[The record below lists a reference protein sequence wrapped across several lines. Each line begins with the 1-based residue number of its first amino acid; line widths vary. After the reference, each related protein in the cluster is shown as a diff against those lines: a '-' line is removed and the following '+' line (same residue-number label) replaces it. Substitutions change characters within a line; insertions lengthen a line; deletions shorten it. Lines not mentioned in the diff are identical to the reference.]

1 MLNETFLVIFKH
13 HEIANFKERYQL
25 LANKARGHN
34 KVELL
39 LLELA
44 FKALVDTFFLGV
56 DYQHFLLAHHKSRL
70 HEGLSTVSCVRV
82 VKAKAAG
89 PLQ

>member
-1 MLNETFLVIFKH
+1 MIFKH

-56 DYQHFLLAHHKSRL
+56 DYQHFLLAHHKSSL
-70 HEGLSTVSCVRV
+70 HEGLSALFHGFHV
-82 VKAKAAG
+82 
-89 PLQ
+89 

>member
-1 MLNETFLVIFKH
+1 MLNETFPLIFKH

-25 LANKARGHN
+25 LTNKARGHN

-56 DYQHFLLAHHKSRL
+56 DYQHFLLAHHKSSL
-70 HEGLSTVSCVRV
+70 HEGLSALFHV
-82 VKAKAAG
+82 
-89 PLQ
+89 

>member
-1 MLNETFLVIFKH
+1 MLNETFLVIFKD

-56 DYQHFLLAHHKSRL
+56 DYQHFLLAHHKSSL
-70 HEGLSTVSCVRV
+70 HEGLSALFHV
-82 VKAKAAG
+82 
-89 PLQ
+89 